1 MQDRSALRLR
11 PLGIMRPATAEHQY
25 ARTSPGGCR
34 RHPCL
39 DVTAIR
45 ETDGLDMKQKLV
57 HSRAVRDSIP
67 TLNAL
72 CATSI
77 RTRRT
82 LATAPK
88 TTDTA
93 RRRAVNGWTR

>member
-72 CATSI
+72 CDPQYAHVVPSL
-77 RTRRT
+77 RH
-82 LATAPK
+82 L
-88 TTDTA
+88 
-93 RRRAVNGWTR
+93 RRRIRRGGEQ